1 MSALRKWLFTGLLV
15 IVPGVITA
23 WVLHWIISTLDQ
35 TLQILPENWQP
46 DRLLGFHI
54 PGFGVLLT
62 FAILLT
68 VGALA
73 SNFAGRKLVEWGD
86 RLVSRIPVVRS
97 IYSSV
102 KQVSDTL
109 FSESGNAFR
118 TAVLVQWPREGVWT
132 VAFITGAPSGEVAAY
147 LRDGYV
153 SVYVPTTPNPT
164 GGYFVILRKSD
175 CIELDMSVDA
185 ALKYIVSMG
194 VVAPRTSR
202 SPIPSNPFPSA
213 RPARAPDTSP
223 PVWAPPRAGRSTHG
237 HAFPLL
243 RSRHRSPDGPNRH
256 PRGLGEPPPRPWRR
270 DLHRPARP
278 RRQRAG
284 GVRPGPRRHVQ
295 DGRGRAQRVL
305 RAGQGPGARAPPGA
319 RPTTAS
325 RAAGSRCCATS

>member
-23 WVLHWIISTLDQ
+23 WVLSWIVSTLDQ
-35 TLQILPENWQP
+35 TLQILPGDWQP
-46 DRLLGFHI
+46 DKLLGFHI

-62 FAILLT
+62 LSILLA

-86 RLVSRIPVVRS
+86 LAVSRIPVVRS

-132 VAFITGAPSGEVAAY
+132 VAFVTGTPNGEVAAY
-147 LRDGYV
+147 LRDEFV

-164 GGYFVILRKSD
+164 GGYFVLVRKSD

-194 VVAPRTSR
+194 VVAP
-202 SPIPSNPFPSA
+202 P
-213 RPARAPDTSP
+213 
-223 PVWAPPRAGRSTHG
+223 
-237 HAFPLL
+237 
-243 RSRHRSPDGPNRH
+243 
-256 PRGLGEPPPRPWRR
+256 GLAVPETGK
-270 DLHRPARP
+270 
-278 RRQRAG
+278 
-284 GVRPGPRRHVQ
+284 
-295 DGRGRAQRVL
+295 
-305 RAGQGPGARAPPGA
+305 
-319 RPTTAS
+319 
-325 RAAGSRCCATS
+325 